1 MLGPIPAGQSATRV
15 WGGRAGSGGTR
26 GRGRLVWLWL
36 LNLPTDQGRFVWAIR
51 ITGVELMP
59 TAAANPRTVVVIDGA
74 APVLMP

>member
-1 MLGPIPAGQSATRV
+1 
-15 WGGRAGSGGTR
+15 
-26 GRGRLVWLWL
+26 LVWLWL